1 MSNLSELLPSG
12 AGQNQVEF
20 VASGTLPNGKPVIL
34 KADGTIQVVGIG
46 DSPVSQNI
54 PAATEV
60 QFVAGS
66 AQYLTTDFDPNTP
79 GRFVTV
85 FRDPQYGGY
94 GRVVVG
100 QVSGTSITFGAMM
113 EYNSSGTN
121 EFSCVAFDP
130 NTAGKFVIA
139 FLQDANGVV
148 MTGHINAANDYFEWG
163 NIQIFDSSAS
173 SMHRVAFDPNTAN
186 RIVVVYSDSSGE
198 GDHGKAI
205 VGTISGDTISYGTPV
220 KFNTAATYVKSISF
234 DPNTANTFVVAFPDG
249 GDSDKGKAIVGTIS
263 GTNVISFGSKYVFST
278 GCSVPHVVYN
288 PNTAG
293 KFVVAYSATTNS
305 GYGSARVGTVTGNT
319 ISYGSEVVF
328 NSANSAYVALAS
340 DPITAD
346 KFVVAYRD
354 YGNSNYGTI
363 NVGTMSGTSIS
374 FGSNIVMNSGRS
386 DFNAVAFD
394 YSAINAGKFV
404 VVWRDTSTTGDARLG
419 QIAATGQ
426 ATNLTSTN
434 LVGISAA
441 AAADA
446 ATAKINTWGGIN
458 STVTPAAGALTTY
471 AVTVGNYGGNK
482 YYIDGALTPTLN
494 LIKGNT
500 YKFDQSNSTNSGH
513 PFVFSIAGGSG
524 YSTGVTIVGTPGNAG
539 AYTQIVVAADAPIL
553 YYKCSVHSGMGGQ
566 ANTTAASLTIASDY
580 YVQTDG
586 TITTASTSPAQK
598 IGTAISST
606 TINIK
611 DLT

>member
-85 FRDPQYGGY
+85 FRDPQYGGF

-100 QVSGTSITFGAMM
+100 QVSGTSITFGAMT
-113 EYNSSGTN
+113 EYNTSGTN
-121 EFSCVAFDP
+121 EFSSVAFDP
-130 NTAGKFVIA
+130 NIAGKFIIA
-139 FLQDANGVV
+139 FLNDANGVV

-394 YSAINAGKFV
+394 YSNINAGKFV

-482 YYIDGALTPTLN
+482 YYIDGVLTPTLN